1 MKLIKFIILFLS
13 ISTWLHAQTDTALKQ
28 ANDQYAAGNFDIAA
42 QQYEDIIA
50 NQGIAPELYYN
61 LGNAYYRLDETAK
74 AILNYER
81 ALRLRPNYKDAM
93 VNLEFAQ
100 QKVTDNIVLTPSFFI
115 KRWIEVV
122 IKWLPLETW
131 FYISVTAFII
141 ALMAV
146 LLFFFGSQINL
157 RRFSFYGAVVL
168 FGFSLL
174 TVVFAIS
181 QHNQIDKHN
190 HAIIMS
196 GVVTLKSSPDRS
208 GTDLFQLHEG
218 TKVMIKTELGNW
230 AEVEIGNGSI
240 GWVEK
245 KHIEQI

>member
-100 QKVTDNIVLTPSFFI
+100 QKVTDNIVLTPSFFL

-122 IKWLPLETW
+122 VKWLHTDTW
-131 FYISVTAFII
+131 FYFSAAAFSI
-141 ALMAV
+141 ALLAL
-146 LLFFFGSQINL
+146 LLFFFGSKIKF
-157 RRFSFYGAVVL
+157 RRIAFYSAILLFSFFKSANLFSKSLYIFFETQEVESANANTPMEIFFIILFKYLVVL
-168 FGFSLL
+168 
-174 TVVFAIS
+174 
-181 QHNQIDKHN
+181 
-190 HAIIMS
+190 
-196 GVVTLKSSPDRS
+196 LK
-208 GTDLFQLHEG
+208 
-218 TKVMIKTELGNW
+218 IKNIT
-230 AEVEIGNGSI
+230 
-240 GWVEK
+240 
-245 KHIEQI
+245 

>member
-1 MKLIKFIILFLS
+1 MRLIKFIILLLALS
-13 ISTWLHAQTDTALKQ
+13 NMLQAQTDTALKQ
-28 ANDQYAAGNFDIAA
+28 ANDNYAAGNFETAA

-115 KRWIEVV
+115 KRWIEVI
-122 IKWLPLETW
+122 IKWLNTETW
-131 FYISVTAFII
+131 FYLSVITFVSGLA
-141 ALMAV
+141 AL
-146 LLFFFGSQINL
+146 LLFFFGSQVNF
-157 RRFSFYGAVVL
+157 RRISFYGAVVL

-174 TVVFAIS
+174 TLIFAIS
-181 QHNQIDKHN
+181 QKNQFEKHQ

-196 GVVTLKSSPDRS
+196 GVVTIKSSPDRS

-218 TKVMIKTELGNW
+218 TKVLLKTELGNW
-230 AEVEIGNGSI
+230 AEIEIGNGSL
-240 GWVEK
+240 GWIEK
-245 KHIEQI
+245 KNIEQI